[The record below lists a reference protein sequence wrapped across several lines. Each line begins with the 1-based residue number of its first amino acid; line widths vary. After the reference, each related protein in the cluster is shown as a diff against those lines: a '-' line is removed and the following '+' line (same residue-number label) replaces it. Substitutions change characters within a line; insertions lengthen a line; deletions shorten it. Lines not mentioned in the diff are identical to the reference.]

1 MLQGT
6 LTSSELLKC
15 FRLFFNFVYTLV
27 SVYSRFSSSTLAI
40 SLLFL
45 AGNLDWIKADECHLT
60 PVIHKLQYPGCQEK
74 RIPSYA
80 CVGRCTSYVKVR
92 FKLKEIVGNMHLFII
107 YRYLDPKFGRRKG
120 HACAVKKAENA

>member
-1 MLQGT
+1 MEKANGSFQ
-6 LTSSELLKC
+6 SIFQFS
-15 FRLFFNFVYTLV
+15 VHPSIH

>member
-1 MLQGT
+1 MEKNSH
-6 LTSSELLKC
+6 SSELFQSIFQFC
-15 FRLFFNFVYTLV
+15 VHPSIHSF
-27 SVYSRFSSSTLAI
+27 YSRFSSSTLAI